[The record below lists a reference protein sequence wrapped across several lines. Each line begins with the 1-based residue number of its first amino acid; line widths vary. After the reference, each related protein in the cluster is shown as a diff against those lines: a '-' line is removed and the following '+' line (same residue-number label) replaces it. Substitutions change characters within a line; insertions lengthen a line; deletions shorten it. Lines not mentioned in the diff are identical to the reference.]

1 MKGKIERLEVRCVN
15 DGKNCDWNGNCDQL
29 VHHLEHDC
37 PAQIQACPNK
47 CGGMFPRHLLTHHM
61 EGQCG
66 IPSPDK
72 SSKQSN
78 KNTSEKM
85 ATNKT
90 GTSEADIKEM
100 RVELEK
106 MKTDLQQRFETL
118 MESKEQASL
127 LDHLENK
134 LTKTITELQAETRA
148 TLEAYRAEFEERL
161 RKIEEDSSKKEN
173 ETEIQ
178 SSQLTI
184 ATKTG

>member
-1 MKGKIERLEVRCVN
+1 
-15 DGKNCDWNGNCDQL
+15 
-29 VHHLEHDC
+29 
-37 PAQIQACPNK
+37 
-47 CGGMFPRHLLTHHM
+47 
-61 EGQCG
+61 
-66 IPSPDK
+66 
-72 SSKQSN
+72 
-78 KNTSEKM
+78 M